1 MEAVAQTR
9 TAAELCAYLRRRRTN
24 RGQDAIPEFED
35 FLKDVSQLFALRVA
49 SEEWWAGSPRGSGLG
64 FEDHKYQA
72 VSIREALPLEWNE
85 IHAILVPAKDTPR
98 STLITYIAAHCIE
111 EVRIIS
117 TGLRRVL
124 SRERIMT
131 PVGKVQQLDS
141 YCMRWLMR
149 QPGRDF
155 AEKGGVQQRV
165 MAVVRREQ
173 YDTLENRVFKDF
185 LIRAENLASSYLD
198 EIHQQFAA
206 HPVYA
211 AVKHFRTVCQSAL
224 ALPEMDLISGLTAMP
239 QPNYVLQQDN
249 RYSKIWNAYCR
260 IVRLAALAE
269 KLWGRKDE
277 LKTKLVGLSEESIW
291 QDVHKDDVRYHSRV
305 WVNPL
310 DGKQAFTERTVP
322 HHDCVDESVRK
333 KRDLKRS
340 ALSVVDGIGVVDLS
354 GNHVPGDALCRGG
367 FHPNARPRIHDETFP
382 LLDDEQGAYRLV
394 RDESLGPADD
404 ATRVL
409 LASLV
414 ERVNDGK
421 IQDAGGDDWKSAKED
436 LGDFCAQTFGIYR
449 DSDPS
454 LKEVVVLSPD
464 DWNPVAQ
471 ECVIRAFSMVNR
483 SNVHLLWRSV
493 ATVLGFEDRL
503 SPQVA
508 ENDVVAVLDFRN
520 DGKVLVTGLKYLQG
534 ETPGRFIPQRGVFM
548 RNGAIN
554 PERYAMFSAHDFGSI
569 VGCPIVKGA
578 KALCVTGAV
587 PLSFWADMK
596 SGCHYDVLEEDER
609 VRTGMIVGDGGTPRC
624 VLSDGERGWAQK
636 RGAIKFCREHEERTL
651 YYDELESMWV
661 VGQTANE
668 KIERHEIVR
677 ANDRFAGGTTQKI
690 SLPKGLMSI
699 GEGLRAV
706 KFLFHI
712 GELHESTRLHEYKED
727 LPSLVVRTAI
737 GLSGHIAVSPG
748 QGIAVT
754 TIESQVFKDPLVLDY
769 LQNMSLSEWSIR
781 RLEEAMPRSFPP
793 TCAIVEA
800 YPMSLGLF
808 GVFAPIKTLA
818 KVQECI
824 KKYLDGKHTLAEVP
838 DDAFAHAQLKKES
851 DLRPG
856 ESRLHLLDRWNVFG
870 NVENALRPA
879 WLSGADEKHLIEEF
893 VQGCKTAKFGN
904 KCLRLLAWMYRG
916 QDPKIRGVLNDTVE
930 EYEAKDKTVAG
941 LTPVQTSLLANCLSE
956 DCVVDLERRAWRVLC
971 IRLARKDANKGNDLR
986 LFYNLLQ
993 FDTSIFHKL
1002 HISIE
1007 TGCYVANAL
1016 LQNLSEYRKSFESTN
1031 YKSCIR
1037 AFLYLL
1043 RLREKERYFLRPMK
1057 MLESMNLAS
1066 TIKKHSADSYESAI
1080 VEFKTQ
1086 FHKHESKDV
1095 RMLRDA
1101 TLKFLQGEG
1110 TLDDIVTIAGGA

>member
-9 TAAELCAYLRRRRTN
+9 TAAELRAYLRRRRTN

-49 SEEWWAGSPRGSGLG
+49 SEEWWAGSPRGSDLG
-64 FEDHKYQA
+64 FKDHKYQA

-85 IHAILVPAKDTPR
+85 IHAILVPAQDTPR

-111 EVRIIS
+111 EVRVIS
-117 TGLRRVL
+117 TGLRRIL

-198 EIHQQFAA
+198 EIQRQFSA

-224 ALPEMDLISGLTAMP
+224 ALPEMDLISGLTSMP

-277 LKTKLVGLSEESIW
+277 LKTKLDGLSKESIW
-291 QDVHKDDVRYHSRV
+291 QDEHKDVVRYHSRV

-310 DGKQAFTERTVP
+310 DGKRAFTERKVSR
-322 HHDCVDESVRK
+322 HDRVDESVKK
-333 KRDLKRS
+333 KRGLKRS
-340 ALSVVDGIGVVDLS
+340 AMSVVDGIGVVDLS

-367 FHPNARPRIHDETFP
+367 LHPNARPRIHNETFP
-382 LLDDEQGAYRLV
+382 LLDDEQGAYRHV

-404 ATRVL
+404 ATRTS
-409 LASLV
+409 LASIV
-414 ERVNDGK
+414 ERVNDGGV
-421 IQDAGGDDWKSAKED
+421 QDAGGDDWKSVKED

-520 DGKVLVTGLKYLQG
+520 GGKVLVTGLKYLKD
-534 ETPGRFIPQRGVFM
+534 ETSDRFIPQRGVFM

-554 PERYAMFSAHDFGSI
+554 SERHAMFSAHDFGLI

-578 KALCVTGAV
+578 KALCVTGEV
-587 PLSFWADMK
+587 PLSFWSDMK
-596 SGCHYDVLEEDER
+596 SVCHYSVLEEDER

-636 RGAIKFCREHEERTL
+636 RGAIKFCNEHEKRAL

-690 SLPKGLMSI
+690 SLPKGLMAI
-699 GEGLRAV
+699 GEGQRAV

-712 GELHESTRLHEYKED
+712 GELQEFTRLHEYKED

-737 GLSGHIAVSPG
+737 GLSGYVAVSPG

-754 TIESQVFKDPLVLDY
+754 TIESQVFKDHLVLDY
-769 LQNMSLSEWSIR
+769 LQNMSLSKWSIR

-808 GVFAPIKTLA
+808 GVFAPIKILA
-818 KVQECI
+818 KVQERI
-824 KKYLDGKHTLAEVP
+824 KGYLAGKLTLAEVP
-838 DDAFAHAQLKKES
+838 DDAFAHAQRKKES
-851 DLRPG
+851 DLCPG

-879 WLSGADEKHLIEEF
+879 WLSGADEERLINKF
-893 VQGCKTAKFGN
+893 VFNCKVPKLAN

-916 QDPKIRGVLNDTVE
+916 QNPKIKELLTAVVK
-930 EYEAKDKTVAG
+930 EYEAKTSSVSS

-956 DCVVDLERRAWRVLC
+956 EGLIELERRVWMVLYS
-971 IRLARKDANKGNDLR
+971 RLSNANANKGNDLR
-986 LFYNLLQ
+986 LFYNLFQ
-993 FDTSIFHKL
+993 FDTNIFTKL
-1002 HISIE
+1002 HIDLRD
-1007 TGCYVANAL
+1007 GCDVTNVL
-1016 LQNLSEYRKSFESTN
+1016 LWNLKRYREDCEPTN
-1031 YKSCIR
+1031 YKSCVR
-1037 AFLYLL
+1037 AFLYFL
-1043 RLREKERYFLRPMK
+1043 RLREKEHYFLRPK
-1057 MLESMNLAS
+1057 ETLEATKLPINVRSRIAAL
-1066 TIKKHSADSYESAI
+1066 YERAV
-1080 VEFKTQ
+1080 VEFSTP
-1086 FHKHESKDV
+1086 FHKNEPDDV
-1095 RMLRDA
+1095 RMLRGA
-1101 TLKFLQGEG
+1101 TLKFLQGKG
-1110 TLDDIVTIAGGA
+1110 TLEDIVTVAEDS